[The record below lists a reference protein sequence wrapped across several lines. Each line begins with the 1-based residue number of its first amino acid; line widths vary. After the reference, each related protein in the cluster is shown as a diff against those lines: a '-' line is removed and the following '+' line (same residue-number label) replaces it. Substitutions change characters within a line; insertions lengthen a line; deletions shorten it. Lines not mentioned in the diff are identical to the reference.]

1 MQLEIITPE
10 ETLFQGEVKDVKFP
24 GVDGSFEILKDH
36 APMISRIEAGQIRIM
51 TSNDETQ
58 YYTVED
64 GFVEVRDNNVIALV

>member
-10 ETLFQGEVKDVKFP
+10 DTLFQGEIQGAKFP
-24 GVDGSFEILKDH
+24 GLDGSFEILKGH
-36 APMISRIEAGQIRIM
+36 APMISRIEAGQIRV
-51 TSNDETQ
+51 TTAKEETQ